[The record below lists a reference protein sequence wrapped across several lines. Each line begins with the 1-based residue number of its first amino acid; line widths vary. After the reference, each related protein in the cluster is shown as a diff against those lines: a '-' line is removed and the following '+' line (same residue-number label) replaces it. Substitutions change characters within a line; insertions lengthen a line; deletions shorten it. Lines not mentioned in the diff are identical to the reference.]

1 MSLCPP
7 LSTSECNVTCRLKAE
22 ITEPEETAVD
32 RQRLGKDIPAAMNA
46 HATEELLD
54 AMFCIRAVSCKRK
67 IGD

>member
-1 MSLCPP
+1 
-7 LSTSECNVTCRLKAE
+7 VTCRLKAE